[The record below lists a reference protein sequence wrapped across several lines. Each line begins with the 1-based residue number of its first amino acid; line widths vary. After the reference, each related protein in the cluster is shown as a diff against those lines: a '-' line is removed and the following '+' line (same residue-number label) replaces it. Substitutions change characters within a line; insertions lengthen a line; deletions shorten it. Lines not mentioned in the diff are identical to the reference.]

1 MPDFNLITSAVNS
14 RSTVANGG
22 TLKNLFAE
30 INDDQSLTLYGTEGK
45 TLLVTAGATANRG
58 MIKFGSN
65 LLVVSGYDVY
75 RIDSNYSATLIGSL
89 LTNSGYV
96 GLASNGLD
104 IILVDGSR
112 GYIIDS
118 AVTTLT
124 QIAATDFPNSVTWAV
139 CIDGYYLVGGDG
151 TQNFYGSGQFDGS
164 SWDALSYAVADHK
177 PDLLVKGVINESML
191 LNFGTESLEFWSN
204 TGNADFPFE
213 RSGNAFL
220 DIGCLAVNSVSVLES
235 NVFWLGQS
243 AKGKG
248 VVYKLSGYSPT
259 RISTHAIE
267 HTIQQWATPENAYAF
282 AYSFE
287 GHSFYVLSCTD
298 SNESLVYDLTTS
310 MWHTRTWFNDGH
322 HYADR
327 ANSHVFFNGVHIVG
341 DRENGNIYQLDMDVY
356 TDNAGPI
363 VREFTSQHFVTGKR
377 TFYSKIEIRMETG
390 IGLTIG
396 QGSNPQMMLST
407 SKDNGKT
414 WISERNANIGA
425 LGSYSSRVI
434 FNRLGSGFSKTFRFR
449 IADPIKV
456 AITGARLEFT

>member
-45 TLLVTAGATANRG
+45 TLLGSAGTSANRG
-58 MIKFGSN
+58 MIAFNNHLYTVRGN
-65 LLVVSGYDVY
+65 EVY
-75 RIDSNYSATLIGSL
+75 FFDSNYSAILLGTINSFSGLVSMETNGIDILI
-89 LTNSGYV
+89 
-96 GLASNGLD
+96 
-104 IILVDGSR
+104 VDGVN
-112 GYIIDS
+112 GYRILGG
-118 AVTTLT
+118 TLS
-124 QIAATDFPNSVTWAV
+124 QITDTDFPNGVTWAT
-139 CIDGYYLVGGDG
+139 CIDGFYLVGGDG
-151 TQNFYGSGQFDGS
+151 SQNFYGSAKFDGS
-164 SWDALSYAVADHK
+164 SWDALDFAVADHK
-177 PDLLVKGVINESML
+177 PDKLTKGVANESML

-267 HTIQQWATPENAYAF
+267 HTIQQWANPENAYAF

-456 AITGARLEFT
+456 AITGARLEFTQ